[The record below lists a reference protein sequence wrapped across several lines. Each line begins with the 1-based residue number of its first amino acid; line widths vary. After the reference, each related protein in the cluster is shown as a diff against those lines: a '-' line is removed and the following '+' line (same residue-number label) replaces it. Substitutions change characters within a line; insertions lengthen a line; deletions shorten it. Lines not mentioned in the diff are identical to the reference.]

1 MKKKVF
7 PSRIIPILKDN
18 IPCGKR
24 HAIHQ
29 KELAHRLGL
38 RPSRIASMVQ
48 YAKKHGLFICSGNNG
63 YWLPKD
69 IDEKKLSAG
78 AIKLYFHLLV
88 LQDRYKLNGESFYHT
103 LQQLVDELG
112 HAKGSIE
119 KWQKELIAANLI
131 SIELKHFRNGDKISE
146 NRRTYYTIL

>member
-7 PSRIIPILKDN
+7 PSRIIPILRDN

-69 IDEKKLSAG
+69 IDELE
-78 AIKLYFHLLV
+78 
-88 LQDRYKLNGESFYHT
+88 RYKKYKIQIANSIIGEIKQIDTFIDGYKKSHDSSSN
-103 LQQLVDELG
+103 V
-112 HAKGSIE
+112 KS
-119 KWQKELIAANLI
+119 KSSK
-131 SIELKHFRNGDKISE
+131 GDKGNDSKPI
-146 NRRTYYTIL
+146 

>member
-7 PSRIIPILKDN
+7 PSRIIPILRDN

-69 IDEKKLSAG
+69 IDELE
-78 AIKLYFHLLV
+78 
-88 LQDRYKLNGESFYHT
+88 RYKKYKIQIANSIIGEIKQIDTFIDGYKKSH
-103 LQQLVDELG
+103 DSSSNI
-112 HAKGSIE
+112 KSNSP
-119 KWQKELIAANLI
+119 K
-131 SIELKHFRNGDKISE
+131 GDKDNDSKSI
-146 NRRTYYTIL
+146 